1 MPVVINKRLLDVKF
15 AAEYLS
21 IGRTLLYQ
29 LAAKGKI
36 PSIKINSRRLFD
48 VYDLDEFVEK
58 LKWERANR
66 NNNFCTRFVDLILYR
81 V

>member
-1 MPVVINKRLLDVKF
+1 MPVISHRRLLDVKS

-48 VYDLDEFVEK
+48 VNDLDEFVERIK
-58 LKWERANR
+58 REQSK
-66 NNNFCTRFVDLILYR
+66 
-81 V
+81 